1 MIKSILLTVVLSILL
16 VLGCQDTKQTQ
27 VVKEISSEKNRMKS
41 EAALTKWVYDHSKQI
56 SLATCKEIVQESLKT
71 DKPLLMLSLIEVES
85 NFVLTAVSSKGAMGL
100 TQVMP
105 GIHEK
110 ELIAKS
116 IIKERRDLFDVIPSV
131 RAGNLVLSSCL
142 KQSKDDVPKALEL
155 YLGGQDGW
163 YVKRI
168 LSNLANLDL
177 LWWKL
182 QNEV

>member
-1 MIKSILLTVVLSILL
+1 MVKSILLTIVLFLLL
-16 VLGCQDTKQTQ
+16 VLGCQDTKQP
-27 VVKEISSEKNRMKS
+27 VVILSEKIRIKS
-41 EAALTKWVYDHSKQI
+41 EVALTKWVYEHSKQT

-85 NFVLTAVSSKGAMGL
+85 NFVITAVSIKGAMGL
-100 TQVMP
+100 SQVMP

-116 IIKERRDLFDVIPSV
+116 IIKERRDLFDIIPSV

-182 QNEV
+182 QNEI